1 MKVKLFQKT
10 QRDLG
15 ATINE
20 IIDSYWQD
28 DIDESEMIELIQSLY
43 AINKSKMLKNEEY
56 TTIIKQ
62 KCGKKRLDVVSCV
75 LDFNNNT
82 LISI

>member
-28 DIDESEMIELIQSLY
+28 DIDESEMIELIQSLC
-43 AINKSKMLKNEEY
+43 AMNKSKMLK
-56 TTIIKQ
+56 
-62 KCGKKRLDVVSCV
+62 
-75 LDFNNNT
+75 
-82 LISI
+82 

>member
-1 MKVKLFQKT
+1 

-28 DIDESEMIELIQSLY
+28 DIDESEMIELIQSLC
-43 AINKSKMLKNEEY
+43 AMNKSKMLKNGEY

-62 KCGKKRLDVVSCV
+62 KCGKKRLDVVNCV
-75 LDFNNNT
+75 LDFNNKIPLSENQ
-82 LISI
+82 LLFMNE